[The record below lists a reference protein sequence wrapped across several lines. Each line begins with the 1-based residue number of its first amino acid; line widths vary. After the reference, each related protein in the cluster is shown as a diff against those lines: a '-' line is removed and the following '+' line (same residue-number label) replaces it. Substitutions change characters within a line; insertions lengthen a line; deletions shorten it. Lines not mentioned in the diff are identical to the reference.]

1 MRIAL
6 VLAGPYPDLRGSQ
19 VLVQQ
24 LADGIRGRGHVV
36 HLVTYGAVAGTR
48 PGPHAARIARDL
60 VLVARLWR
68 TVQREAIDLIHA
80 HNYEAA
86 IASLMVGRV
95 TNRPVVYHGHNA
107 LAEEL
112 PLYFRA
118 RLARRLAHRLGRLL
132 DAHVPRRADFCI
144 AVTEELGEILR
155 RRGVAASDLTC
166 IAPAAAPRD
175 AAAHR
180 PRVGQEAVGV
190 AMAAAANDP
199 GERGGS
205 RAAGWL
211 LAPPS
216 CGDQLPARV
225 PRAAPRRSSLRLPL
239 SLPGS
244 FASLTMATPTDSSDG
259 LVCYAGNLDGY
270 QNLGFL
276 LRSFARVRA
285 RVPAARLVL
294 VTHAAPGA
302 LRRAVG
308 PGVEIVRAKS
318 YDEVRAR
325 LDAADVAVSPRAERS
340 GFPMKLL
347 NYMAAGKA
355 IVASTGSAKGLRD
368 GITGRIVPDGDE
380 GAFAAAVVELL
391 SDRAARAR
399 LGAAARRAVEDP
411 RAWDGVLARIEA
423 VYRNVLA
430 ARGAASATSETH
442 ASTGLP
448 MALPE

>member
-24 LADGIRGRGHVV
+24 LADGIRGRGHAV
-36 HLVTYGAVAGTR
+36 HLVTYGAVAGPR
-48 PGPHAARIARDL
+48 PGPHAARIARD
-60 VLVARLWR
+60 VALVARLWR
-68 TVQREAIDLIHA
+68 TVRREAIDLIHA

-86 IASLMVGRV
+86 IASLMVGRA

-107 LAEEL
+107 LAEEP

-244 FASLTMATPTDSSDG
+244 FASLTMITRTDSYG
-259 LVCYAGNLDGY
+259 V
-270 QNLGFL
+270 Q
-276 LRSFARVRA
+276 RS
-285 RVPAARLVL
+285 
-294 VTHAAPGA
+294 VTRG
-302 LRRAVG
+302 VTG
-308 PGVEIVRAKS
+308 PR
-318 YDEVRAR
+318 
-325 LDAADVAVSPRAERS
+325 
-340 GFPMKLL
+340 
-347 NYMAAGKA
+347 
-355 IVASTGSAKGLRD
+355 
-368 GITGRIVPDGDE
+368 
-380 GAFAAAVVELL
+380 
-391 SDRAARAR
+391 
-399 LGAAARRAVEDP
+399 
-411 RAWDGVLARIEA
+411 
-423 VYRNVLA
+423 
-430 ARGAASATSETH
+430 ASATSARSVTRPFTGTMTGTVALH
-442 ASTGLP
+442 AASSAVGRGSAPIASASAWWLAAAVGSRRLARGASRRARRTVPGRQSGRPLREP
-448 MALPE
+448 RAWRSGPRESKTFRQSATPIVQRPSAAPSASHCGSPSRQIWNGAGR

>member
-24 LADGIRGRGHVV
+24 LADGIRGRGHAIR
-36 HLVTYGAVAGTR
+36 LVTYGAVASGR
-48 PGPHAARIARDL
+48 PGPRAARIARDV

-86 IASLMVGRV
+86 IASLMVGRA

-107 LAEEL
+107 LAEAL
-112 PLYFRA
+112 PLYCRA

-199 GERGGS
+199 GAASGGP
-205 RAAGWL
+205 
-211 LAPPS
+211 APPPRGVPS
-216 CGDQLPARV
+216 GPPRPA
-225 PRAAPRRSSLRLPL
+225 SLRLPP
-239 SLPGS
+239 SLPRS
-244 FASLTMATPTDSSDG
+244 VASLT
-259 LVCYAGNLDGY
+259 
-270 QNLGFL
+270 
-276 LRSFARVRA
+276 
-285 RVPAARLVL
+285 
-294 VTHAAPGA
+294 
-302 LRRAVG
+302 
-308 PGVEIVRAKS
+308 
-318 YDEVRAR
+318 
-325 LDAADVAVSPRAERS
+325 
-340 GFPMKLL
+340 
-347 NYMAAGKA
+347 
-355 IVASTGSAKGLRD
+355 
-368 GITGRIVPDGDE
+368 
-380 GAFAAAVVELL
+380 
-391 SDRAARAR
+391 
-399 LGAAARRAVEDP
+399 
-411 RAWDGVLARIEA
+411 LA
-423 VYRNVLA
+423 
-430 ARGAASATSETH
+430 
-442 ASTGLP
+442 
-448 MALPE
+448 

>member
-1 MRIAL
+1 MRLAL
-6 VLAGPYPDLRGSQ
+6 VLAGRYPDVRGSQ

-24 LADGIRGRGHVV
+24 LADGLRGRGHGV
-36 HLVTYGAVAGTR
+36 HLVTYGAAASGR
-48 PGPHAARIARDL
+48 PGPRFGRVARDAA
-60 VLVARLWR
+60 LVARLWR
-68 TVQREAIDLIHA
+68 TVRREAIDLIHA

-86 IASLMVGRV
+86 IASLLVGRA
-95 TNRPVVYHGHNA
+95 TGRPVVYHGHNA

-118 RLARRLAHRLGRLL
+118 RLARELARQLGRLL

-155 RRGVAASDLTC
+155 RRGVAARDLTC

-175 AAAHR
+175 AAVHR
-180 PRVGQEAVGV
+180 PRSGQEA
-190 AMAAAANDP
+190 
-199 GERGGS
+199 
-205 RAAGWL
+205 
-211 LAPPS
+211 
-216 CGDQLPARV
+216 
-225 PRAAPRRSSLRLPL
+225 
-239 SLPGS
+239 
-244 FASLTMATPTDSSDG
+244 

-285 RVPAARLVL
+285 WLPAARLVL
-294 VTHAAPGA
+294 VTHAAPGV

-308 PGVEIVRAKS
+308 PGVEIVRATS

-325 LDAADVAVSPRAERS
+325 LDAADVAVSPRVERS

-355 IVASTGSAKGLRD
+355 IVASAGSAKGLRD
-368 GITGRIVPDGDE
+368 GVTGRIVPDGDE
-380 GAFAAAVVELL
+380 AAFAAAVIELL
-391 SDRAARAR
+391 SDPTARAA
-399 LGAAARRAVEDP
+399 LGTAARRAVEDA
-411 RAWDGVLARIEA
+411 RAWDGVLDRVET

-430 ARGAASATSETH
+430 ARSAARAELGAGRSALGVAE
-442 ASTGLP
+442 
-448 MALPE
+448 

>member
-1 MRIAL
+1 M
-6 VLAGPYPDLRGSQ
+6 
-19 VLVQQ
+19 
-24 LADGIRGRGHVV
+24 
-36 HLVTYGAVAGTR
+36 
-48 PGPHAARIARDL
+48 
-60 VLVARLWR
+60 
-68 TVQREAIDLIHA
+68 
-80 HNYEAA
+80 
-86 IASLMVGRV
+86 
-95 TNRPVVYHGHNA
+95 RPVRLAPCAAGASPTSRSRAAGSPNPGTGRAQYVQARKRATLSRPTRSRCSTRRGQSRQRVRRRSSRRS
-107 LAEEL
+107 AEE
-112 PLYFRA
+112 
-118 RLARRLAHRLGRLL
+118 
-132 DAHVPRRADFCI
+132 
-144 AVTEELGEILR
+144 AVR
-155 RRGVAASDLTC
+155 
-166 IAPAAAPRD
+166 
-175 AAAHR
+175 
-180 PRVGQEAVGV
+180 V

-199 GERGGS
+199 G
-205 RAAGWL
+205 AASGV

-216 CGDQLPARV
+216 CGV
-225 PRAAPRRSSLRLPL
+225 PSGTPRRSSLRLPL

-325 LDAADVAVSPRAERS
+325 LDAADVVVSPRAERS

-355 IVASTGSAKGLRD
+355 IVASAGSAKGLRD
-368 GITGRIVPDGDE
+368 GVTGRIVPDGDE
-380 GAFAAAVVELL
+380 AAFAAAVIELL
-391 SDRAARAR
+391 ADAAARAR
-399 LGAAARRAVEDP
+399 LGAAARHAVEDP
-411 RAWDGVLARIEA
+411 RAWDEVLDRIET

-430 ARGAASATSETH
+430 ARSAARSDPEASAPD
-442 ASTGLP
+442 GLGV
-448 MALPE
+448 ALPE

>member
-19 VLVQQ
+19 VLVRQ
-24 LADGIRGRGHVV
+24 LADGIRGRGHAV
-36 HLVTYGAVAGTR
+36 HLVTYGAVASGR
-48 PGPHAARIARDL
+48 PGPRPGRLARDV

-68 TVQREAIDLIHA
+68 TVRREAIDLIHA

-86 IASLMVGRV
+86 IAGLVVGRAASC
-95 TNRPVVYHGHNA
+95 PVVYHGHTA

-118 RLARRLAHRLGRLL
+118 RLARRLARRVGLLL

-180 PRVGQEAVGV
+180 PRVGQEVVGV

-216 CGDQLPARV
+216 LVRPRRGA
-225 PRAAPRRSSLRLPL
+225 PRAFDTPPRSSLR
-239 SLPGS
+239 
-244 FASLTMATPTDSSDG
+244 
-259 LVCYAGNLDGY
+259 
-270 QNLGFL
+270 
-276 LRSFARVRA
+276 
-285 RVPAARLVL
+285 
-294 VTHAAPGA
+294 
-302 LRRAVG
+302 
-308 PGVEIVRAKS
+308 
-318 YDEVRAR
+318 
-325 LDAADVAVSPRAERS
+325 
-340 GFPMKLL
+340 
-347 NYMAAGKA
+347 
-355 IVASTGSAKGLRD
+355 
-368 GITGRIVPDGDE
+368 
-380 GAFAAAVVELL
+380 
-391 SDRAARAR
+391 
-399 LGAAARRAVEDP
+399 
-411 RAWDGVLARIEA
+411 
-423 VYRNVLA
+423 
-430 ARGAASATSETH
+430 
-442 ASTGLP
+442 
-448 MALPE
+448 

>member
-1 MRIAL
+1 M
-6 VLAGPYPDLRGSQ
+6 P
-19 VLVQQ
+19 
-24 LADGIRGRGHVV
+24 
-36 HLVTYGAVAGTR
+36 
-48 PGPHAARIARDL
+48 
-60 VLVARLWR
+60 
-68 TVQREAIDLIHA
+68 
-80 HNYEAA
+80 
-86 IASLMVGRV
+86 
-95 TNRPVVYHGHNA
+95 
-107 LAEEL
+107 
-112 PLYFRA
+112 
-118 RLARRLAHRLGRLL
+118 
-132 DAHVPRRADFCI
+132 
-144 AVTEELGEILR
+144 
-155 RRGVAASDLTC
+155 
-166 IAPAAAPRD
+166 
-175 AAAHR
+175 
-180 PRVGQEAVGV
+180 
-190 AMAAAANDP
+190 AAANDP
-199 GERGGS
+199 GERGES
-205 RAAGWL
+205 RAARWL

-216 CGDQLPARV
+216 CGV
-225 PRAAPRRSSLRLPL
+225 PSGTPRRSSLRLPL

-308 PGVEIVRAKS
+308 PGVESVRAAS

-355 IVASTGSAKGLRD
+355 IVASAGSAKGLRD
-368 GITGRIVPDGDE
+368 GVSGRVVPDGDE

-399 LGAAARRAVEDP
+399 F
-411 RAWDGVLARIEA
+411 
-423 VYRNVLA
+423 
-430 ARGAASATSETH
+430 
-442 ASTGLP
+442 
-448 MALPE
+448 

>member
-24 LADGIRGRGHVV
+24 LADGIRGRGHAV
-36 HLVTYGAVAGTR
+36 HLVTYGAVGGAR
-48 PGPHAARIARDL
+48 PGPHAARIARD
-60 VLVARLWR
+60 VALVARLWR
-68 TVQREAIDLIHA
+68 TVRREAIDLIHA

-86 IASLMVGRV
+86 IASLMVGRA

-180 PRVGQEAVGV
+180 PRVG
-190 AMAAAANDP
+190 
-199 GERGGS
+199 
-205 RAAGWL
+205 
-211 LAPPS
+211 
-216 CGDQLPARV
+216 
-225 PRAAPRRSSLRLPL
+225 
-239 SLPGS
+239 
-244 FASLTMATPTDSSDG
+244 SDG

-355 IVASTGSAKGLRD
+355 IVASAGSAKGLRD
-368 GITGRIVPDGDE
+368 GVTGRIVPDGDQA
-380 GAFAAAVVELL
+380 AFAAAVVELL
-391 SDRAARAR
+391 SDAAARAR
-399 LGAAARRAVEDP
+399 LGAAARHAVEDA
-411 RAWDGVLARIEA
+411 RAWDGVLDRIET

-430 ARGAASATSETH
+430 ARSAASTDPE
-442 ASTGLP
+442 ASAPDGLGV
-448 MALPE
+448 AAE

>member
-1 MRIAL
+1 
-6 VLAGPYPDLRGSQ
+6 
-19 VLVQQ
+19 
-24 LADGIRGRGHVV
+24 
-36 HLVTYGAVAGTR
+36 
-48 PGPHAARIARDL
+48 
-60 VLVARLWR
+60 
-68 TVQREAIDLIHA
+68 VQREAIDLIHA

-86 IASLMVGRV
+86 IASLMVGRA

-180 PRVGQEAVGV
+180 PRVG
-190 AMAAAANDP
+190 
-199 GERGGS
+199 
-205 RAAGWL
+205 
-211 LAPPS
+211 
-216 CGDQLPARV
+216 
-225 PRAAPRRSSLRLPL
+225 
-239 SLPGS
+239 
-244 FASLTMATPTDSSDG
+244 SDG

-308 PGVEIVRAKS
+308 PGVEIVRAAS

-355 IVASTGSAKGLRD
+355 IVASAGSAKGLRD
-368 GITGRIVPDGDE
+368 GVSGRVVPDGDE

-399 LGAAARRAVEDP
+399 LGAAARRAVGDP
-411 RAWDGVLARIEA
+411 RAWDGVLDRIEA
-423 VYRNVLA
+423 VYRNLLA
-430 ARGAASATSETH
+430 ARGVARTTPETH
-442 ASTGLP
+442 ASTRLP